1 MRDLDFTSASLPCSD
16 RSSPLFDWEVDMRF
30 LGAALVCIAVLYGM
44 DAYFSN
50 GRYFASLQREVAD
63 IYQHW

>member
-1 MRDLDFTSASLPCSD
+1 MVVLLCAD
-16 RSSPLFDWEVDMRF
+16 RCSPLGMGDDMRF

-44 DAYFSN
+44 DAYFYD
-50 GRYFASLQREVAD
+50 GRYLASLQRQIAD